1 MGFAANKHVRIIYS
15 FGLGVIKKRRNFHLG
30 PTPLT
35 FCLKSKF
42 EQKRKWSGSPNP
54 SISAGVTGSLC
65 TAPEIYRK
73 ITSHNNY
80 LHWRLLL
87 HHLCEWLILVT
98 RIKVKPMQRFWGS
111 TVAWGICRSPGEKR
125 KGEMQCTVATWKNQM
140 NPRVSLRALNR
151 FPEKDSCR
159 SATSFC

>member
-30 PTPLT
+30 QTPLT

-111 TVAWGICRSPGEKR
+111 WGICQGYGIAVALEKR
-125 KGEMQCTVATWKNQM
+125 G
-140 NPRVSLRALNR
+140 RAKCNALLQLER
-151 FPEKDSCR
+151 IKWIPEFP
-159 SATSFC
+159 FVL